1 LVTNSGKTGARN
13 PVVRNKNFY
22 FRNGFCWSDIS
33 VYIKCRLKDRS
44 VYDVTSM
51 SMFSLMPNIPDWFFV
66 CLINSKFI
74 SEYVNDFVNNTC
86 IFQINDARQL
96 PIIIP
101 TQDQLDNFQKLFN
114 DAYEIQLRKFNNE
127 ISKNKAEE
135 KLADIQK
142 KLDSYVY
149 QYYDLN

>member
-1 LVTNSGKTGARN
+1 
-13 PVVRNKNFY
+13 
-22 FRNGFCWSDIS
+22 
-33 VYIKCRLKDRS
+33 
-44 VYDVTSM
+44 
-51 SMFSLMPNIPDWFFV
+51 MFSLMPNIPDWFFV